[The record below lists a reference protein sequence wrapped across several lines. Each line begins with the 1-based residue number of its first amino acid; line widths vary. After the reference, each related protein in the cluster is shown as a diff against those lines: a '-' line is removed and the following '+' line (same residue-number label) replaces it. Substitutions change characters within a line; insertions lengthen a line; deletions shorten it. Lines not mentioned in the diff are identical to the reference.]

1 MSKLSYLG
9 KWSEPRENARARVP
23 RGFAARSHVFAR
35 LASLAQIG
43 ELARRLKLN
52 LTCNIYILF
61 MATSVPNKDSRVCSH
76 YSSAMFSGFQKCL
89 HLSSFYPQT
98 KWRLSFKELTS
109 HCILTSPNEKS
120 LGGSSWRNSF
130 PSYFALIHFSFSSLK
145 NKEFTWNQQTKKVP
159 SLKTDIIKG
168 YGPGILTATINE
180 DPATF
185 IAIKTKNRDKKFLV
199 AWFPADSLYLLGN
212 LKALS
217 SSSSLS
223 SPSYQL
229 TDRFRLC
236 IISLTVRKS
245 EVHISTIPSKRSA
258 FFFFLVAITRTSSL
272 AYTSTAVIFNL
283 PWRRRCWFCFV
294 LYPSFPYTVSKSVT
308 NGADYSS

>member
-1 MSKLSYLG
+1 MACCKNDFLCTLI
-9 KWSEPRENARARVP
+9 RARRQRKLRINLSLKKLTWNRAP

-43 ELARRLKLN
+43 ELARRVKSN

-61 MATSVPNKDSRVCSH
+61 MATSVPNKDSRVCPH
-76 YSSAMFSGFQKCL
+76 YSSAIFSGFQKCL
-89 HLSSFYPQT
+89 HLSLVLVLTTT
-98 KWRLSFKELTS
+98 KWRLSLKEVTS
-109 HCILTSPNEKS
+109 HWILTSPNEKS

-145 NKEFTWNQQTKKVP
+145 NKEFTWNKQKKVT
-159 SLKTDIIKG
+159 SLKSDIIKG
-168 YGPGILTATINE
+168 YGPRILTATINE
-180 DPATF
+180 APATF
-185 IAIKTKNRDKKFLV
+185 TAIKTKNRDKKFLV
-199 AWFPADSLYLLGN
+199 VWFPAD
-212 LKALS
+212 LKAL

-245 EVHISTIPSKRSA
+245 
-258 FFFFLVAITRTSSL
+258 
-272 AYTSTAVIFNL
+272 
-283 PWRRRCWFCFV
+283 
-294 LYPSFPYTVSKSVT
+294 
-308 NGADYSS
+308 